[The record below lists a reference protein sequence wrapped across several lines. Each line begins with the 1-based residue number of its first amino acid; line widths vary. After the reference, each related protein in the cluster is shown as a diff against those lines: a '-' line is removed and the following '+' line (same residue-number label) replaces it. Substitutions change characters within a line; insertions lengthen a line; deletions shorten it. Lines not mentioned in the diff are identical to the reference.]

1 MKVERPK
8 PNTFLVRGLQW
19 TTVIE
24 RMFNAESAEIREGW
38 INAIKVFSLFHSIC
52 IIIVS
57 VLYYSLSF
65 TEIGIKYSECFG
77 FA

>member
-24 RMFNAESAEIREGW
+24 RMFNAETAEIRDAW
-38 INAIKVFSLFHSIC
+38 INAIKVFHSMDHYLMHKIISRFIILFC
-52 IIIVS
+52 ILHLIS
-57 VLYYSLSF
+57 TSKHLY
-65 TEIGIKYSECFG
+65 
-77 FA
+77 

>member
-24 RMFNAESAEIREGW
+24 RMFNAETAEIREGW
-38 INAIKVFSLFHSIC
+38 INAIKVSFFFFHSIYRH
-52 IIIVS
+52 VM
-57 VLYYSLSF
+57 V
-65 TEIGIKYSECFG
+65 K
-77 FA
+77 

>member
-38 INAIKVFSLFHSIC
+38 INAIKVLFH
-52 IIIVS
+52 
-57 VLYYSLSF
+57 
-65 TEIGIKYSECFG
+65 
-77 FA
+77 